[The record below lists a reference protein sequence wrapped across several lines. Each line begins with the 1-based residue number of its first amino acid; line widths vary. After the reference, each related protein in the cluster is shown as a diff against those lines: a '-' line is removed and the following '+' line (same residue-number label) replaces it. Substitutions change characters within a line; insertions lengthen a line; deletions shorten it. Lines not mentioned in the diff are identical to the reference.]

1 MRVTLVAVMM
11 AAALLGGCG
20 PSKKEKR
27 AMADAR
33 AANFVP
39 PSVTSRADFARQMER
54 RFHELDHNGDDVLT
68 PDEYPRRNSRIADL
82 DRNHDGKITQS
93 EFSEGMIMRF
103 DKADLNHD
111 SAVTSDEKSVLANER

>member
-1 MRVTLVAVMM
+1 MRWTTIAVLAGAMLI
-11 AAALLGGCG
+11 AGCG
-20 PSKKEKR
+20 PTKKEKR

-39 PSVTSRADFARQMER
+39 PSVTSRADFGRQMER

-68 PDEYPRRNSRIADL
+68 PDEYPRRDSKLAGL
-82 DRNHDGKITQS
+82 DRNHDGRITQG
-93 EFSEGMIMRF
+93 EFSEGMMARF

-111 SAVTSDEKSVLANER
+111 SAVTSDERAVLANER